1 LELKNG
7 HKQVDIYLKDVIIN
21 TSVRVVN
28 PDAKQNCNNGET
40 KMQLMINNTTQKSY
54 ADIKNERFSTNADYV
69 ITAKQRWEETYDALP
84 AYQQERVDYMLEQAK
99 AEFRRRNPDFTSWAT
114 LPLAEAKSLVMNQ
127 INIDATMQRQ
137 LDIFWVLT
145 LLTTFTATKV
155 VPIQVY
161 KYKKNKYLAWDG
173 QHTLMLLWLIATQL
187 FEQDPSE
194 IEVPVNVYQS
204 ELKSEMRSNF
214 VSLNSKEGKK
224 QLDPIDIWEQQVFGV
239 RVDGSR
245 NPSWVEVEQKQQA
258 IEAMGFFVTS
268 KKFGD
273 EDEAGAITRLQ
284 EINKLDVNGVK
295 TLMKYLALVGATQRP
310 VVEKEMVMMANFFE
324 RCKFANVKVDDAY
337 IAQVASANLT
347 DFDAD
352 FSPSGKFWTRASNA
366 YHSWYA
372 QYGQGNYGRF
382 SKEPVH
388 GSPFLVAQLTKS
400 CPNIKI
406 PYSNSKSEF
415 RPFAKDLF

>member
-1 LELKNG
+1 MNPG
-7 HKQVDIYLKDVIIN
+7 TKQM
-21 TSVRVVN
+21 
-28 PDAKQNCNNGET
+28 QNGET
-40 KMQLMINNTTQKSY
+40 KMQLMINNTQKSY
-54 ADIKNERFSTNADYV
+54 ADTKNERFSTNADYV
-69 ITAKQRWEETYDALP
+69 ITAQKRWEETYDALP
-84 AYQQERVDYMLEQAK
+84 QYQKDRVDYMLEQAK
-99 AEFRRRNPDFTSWAT
+99 SEFRRRNPNFTSWDT
-114 LPLAEAKSLVMNQ
+114 LPLAEAKSLTMNQ

-239 RVDGSR
+239 RVDGSK
-245 NPSWVEVEQKQQA
+245 NPLWLEVEKKQRA
-258 IEAMGFFVTS
+258 IEALGFFVTS

-273 EDEAGAITRLQ
+273 EDEPGAITRLP
-284 EINKLDVNGVK
+284 EINKLDVECVTN
-295 TLMKYLALVGATQRP
+295 LMKYLAMVGANQRP

-324 RCKFANVKVDDAY
+324 RCKFAKIDVDDTY
-337 IAQVASANLT
+337 IAQIANATLT
-347 DFDAD
+347 AFNAD
-352 FSPSGKFWTRASNA
+352 FSPNGKFWTRASNA
-366 YHSWYA
+366 YHNWYA
-372 QYGQGNYGRF
+372 KHGWGDRGRF
-382 SKEPVH
+382 RTEIVH
-388 GSPFLVAQLTKS
+388 GSPFLTQQLLKTLKGTGTF
-400 CPNIKI
+400 I
-406 PYSNSKSEF
+406 PRTSSNSEF
-415 RPFAKDLF
+415 RPFEEDLF

>member
-1 LELKNG
+1 
-7 HKQVDIYLKDVIIN
+7 
-21 TSVRVVN
+21 
-28 PDAKQNCNNGET
+28 
-40 KMQLMINNTTQKSY
+40 MQLMINTTQKSY
-54 ADIKNERFSTNADYV
+54 ADLKNERFSTNADYV
-69 ITAKQRWEETYDALP
+69 ITAQKRWEETYDALP
-84 AYQQERVDYMLEQAK
+84 QYQKDRVDYMLEQAK
-99 AEFRRRNPDFTSWAT
+99 SEFRRRNPDFTSWDT
-114 LPLAEAKSLVMNQ
+114 LPLAEAKSLIMNQ
-127 INIDATMQRQ
+127 VNIDATMQRQ

-145 LLTTFTATKV
+145 LLTQFTATKV

-187 FEQDPSE
+187 FEQDPNT

-239 RVDGSR
+239 RVDGSK
-245 NPSWVEVEQKQQA
+245 NPTWVEVEQKQRV
-258 IEAMGFFVTS
+258 IESMGFFVTS

-284 EINKLDVNGVK
+284 EITKLDVDTVK
-295 TLMKYLALVGATQRP
+295 NLMQYLAMVGATQRP

-324 RCKFANVKVDDAY
+324 RCKFARIEVDNSY
-337 IAQVASANLT
+337 IASIANVALT
-347 DFDAD
+347 HWDAD
-352 FSPSGKFWTRASNA
+352 FSPNGKFWTRASNA

-372 QYGQGNYGRF
+372 VHGQGEYGRF
-382 SKEPVH
+382 NKEPVH
-388 GSPFLVAQLTKS
+388 GGPFLSAQLLKS
-400 CPNIKI
+400 LKGTGLLI
-406 PYSNSKSEF
+406 PRSSSNSEF
-415 RPFAKDLF
+415 TPFAEDLF